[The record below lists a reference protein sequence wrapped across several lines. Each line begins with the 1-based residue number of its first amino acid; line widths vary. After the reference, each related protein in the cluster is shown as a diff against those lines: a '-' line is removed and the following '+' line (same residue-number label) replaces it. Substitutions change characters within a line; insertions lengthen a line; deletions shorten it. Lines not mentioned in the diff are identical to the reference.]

1 MSAADIIR
9 CGHVA
14 TVSCRQLNDNP
25 FFPGTFPA
33 SISSLRK
40 LHFLSVAL
48 AHAVVVMVM
57 VIVMVMMT
65 VMNVVV
71 VTKCM

>member
-1 MSAADIIR
+1 MSAGDIIR

-48 AHAVVVMVM
+48 AHAVVVMV
-57 VIVMVMMT
+57 IVMVMMT